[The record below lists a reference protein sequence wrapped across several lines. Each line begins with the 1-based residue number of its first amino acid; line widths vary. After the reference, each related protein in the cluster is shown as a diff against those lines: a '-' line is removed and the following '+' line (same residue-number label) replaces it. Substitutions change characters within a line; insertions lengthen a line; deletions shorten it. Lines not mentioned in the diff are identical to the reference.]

1 MNHCC
6 FHLESLCDLE
16 EEFTLIQWIFSLWCH
31 QFHPC
36 LLSKNFF
43 VCLWG
48 VFCSSASLGLFEF
61 TYLETQLSASC
72 VRSPTHVCTSTKNAG
87 SVGVGG
93 LLNNQDVEGFR
104 LPPWSSSSSF
114 KKKKIVFIYF
124 HQPVHVPVVSQWG
137 WRERVAPHTH
147 RRTHIDAATSTQS
160 PPQACG
166 RGRRA
171 ERGGYGWGWWSE
183 VG

>member
-43 VCLWG
+43 YMFVGCVLLQCFIRLVWIHLFGNTAVCFLRAQPHSCMYINQECWMWAWG
-48 VFCSSASLGLFEF
+48 GCWTIRMLKGLD
-61 TYLETQLSASC
+61 SHPGP
-72 VRSPTHVCTSTKNAG
+72 R
-87 SVGVGG
+87 
-93 LLNNQDVEGFR
+93 LLLF
-104 LPPWSSSSSF
+104 
-114 KKKKIVFIYF
+114 KKKIVFIYF